1 MPHGLTRCSLV
12 PIRMTPTQP
21 VISHVA
27 VARGPAQAR
36 VEGLLRRDGA
46 EETLTTQETEP
57 HK

>member
-1 MPHGLTRCSLV
+1 
-12 PIRMTPTQP
+12 MTPTQP